1 MKIIILLSLLGGVI
15 GQLYPSFSPEDS
27 ERDFHKYDFNNDGDW
42 TLDELLVAFDSFD
55 INGDL
60 FLTLDEV
67 VRSLPSGYP
76 QREVQGMFKYY
87 DKLDG
92 TNDDRIARIGVNHF
106 FNILDTD
113 GNGVVSFAEY
123 KRNIPMRKKE
133 QVLNPAIYQPNTTNR
148 AVRLLRTCLYINCFT
163 PEDGERDFHKY
174 DLNSDGFWQLRELLH
189 VFDSFDI
196 NGDRF
201 VTMDEVN
208 RFLPSGYP
216 QRELQ
221 GCPKY
226 FVMKIIILLSLL
238 AGVLGMLSPSISFNP
253 KDIERDFHKF
263 DFNKDGNWQL
273 EEVLL
278 SFDHIDIDGDGF
290 LNMNDLTHF
299 LPSEYP
305 TSEVQGM
312 FKYCDKLDGTNDDR
326 IARINV
332 NNLFKI
338 LDTDD
343 NGNVSLA
350 EFQRNLP
357 QVLSGMLEEVEASM
371 VKCSRS

>member
-1 MKIIILLSLLGGVI
+1 
-15 GQLYPSFSPEDS
+15 
-27 ERDFHKYDFNNDGDW
+27 
-42 TLDELLVAFDSFD
+42 
-55 INGDL
+55 
-60 FLTLDEV
+60 
-67 VRSLPSGYP
+67 
-76 QREVQGMFKYY
+76 
-87 DKLDG
+87 
-92 TNDDRIARIGVNHF
+92 
-106 FNILDTD
+106 
-113 GNGVVSFAEY
+113 
-123 KRNIPMRKKE
+123 
-133 QVLNPAIYQPNTTNR
+133 
-148 AVRLLRTCLYINCFT
+148 
-163 PEDGERDFHKY
+163 
-174 DLNSDGFWQLRELLH
+174 
-189 VFDSFDI
+189 
-196 NGDRF
+196 
-201 VTMDEVN
+201 
-208 RFLPSGYP
+208 
-216 QRELQ
+216 
-221 GCPKY
+221 
-226 FVMKIIILLSLL
+226 MKIIILLSLL